1 MGEVLFCVT
10 KYRSGTCGNESWSGF
25 SSLFN
30 WARSKPT
37 FGISQV
43 LQNWLTPGTSV
54 GQHCHLAIMVCML
67 CVAAELPK
75 VQSLGAPEAV
85 VLLPG
90 RSEKRSLYSTWWVNY
105 CFWYHLNSATWII
118 SIRNRMILVT
128 IGINWRNMPWFP
140 CQFSWDL
147 YNCFWT
153 FTPAFA
159 RRDLHPLSLSA
170 LCPLSPCLP
179 SAMHVIPLGLLCM
192 LDCLQL
198 TFSPRLQS
206 VWLWTEFCL
215 NKKKKNQTFLHPPPY
230 KSKNYRKHKTKPQAF
245 HLFSNASRD
254 VTGNILKIQAEGSF
268 KTSGYCFQ
276 SQGSCSKSSE
286 EWTTKANPFRFLCP
300 WWEQQQ
306 REGGSASSLREC
318 KCDSKM
324 LCYIWV

>member
-1 MGEVLFCVT
+1 
-10 KYRSGTCGNESWSGF
+10 
-25 SSLFN
+25 
-30 WARSKPT
+30 
-37 FGISQV
+37 
-43 LQNWLTPGTSV
+43 
-54 GQHCHLAIMVCML
+54 
-67 CVAAELPK
+67 
-75 VQSLGAPEAV
+75 
-85 VLLPG
+85 
-90 RSEKRSLYSTWWVNY
+90 
-105 CFWYHLNSATWII
+105 
-118 SIRNRMILVT
+118 
-128 IGINWRNMPWFP
+128 MPWFP

-179 SAMHVIPLGLLCM
+179 SAMHVIPLRLLCM

-306 REGGSASSLREC
+306 REGGSASSLRVQMWLQDVVLHLSLEVWIKSCQADFKSRSQSRKWHSFHLQCLLVDFTWSLIFIPAKPLFVPWEPRALCAQTPDEC
-318 KCDSKM
+318 GGDGELLRTRVTQPAELQRWPITHPSRVGSQGPAFYTPYWKFQPW
-324 LCYIWV
+324 L